1 MVGDACLHRSW
12 FPAQQMLAG
21 RSTWTAAPPHQ
32 PQLEIS
38 PAGCRRPWP
47 PPPPPAVT
55 ARNQLAGLREMLPRP
70 RSDRGS
76 EARPCSGMR
85 GAARTRARFQ
95 DASSRAHR
103 PLINYPA
110 RTRRQARPQE
120 SWKWAVGVFPGL
132 CTTQLNG
139 HEFEQTQGDSEERG
153 SLVCCSPWGR
163 KESDTN

>member
-1 MVGDACLHRSW
+1 MVGDACLRRSW

-38 PAGCRRPWP
+38 PTGCRRPWP

-55 ARNQLAGLREMLPRP
+55 ARNQLAGLRAMLPRP
-70 RSDRGS
+70 RSDQGS

-110 RTRRQARPQE
+110 RTRRQAQPQE

-132 CTTQLNG
+132 CTTRLNG